1 MNPTEIKQVEAIVAG
16 FFVFSHIKYH
26 SWKDAAAEL
35 ITRAFIE
42 SFDLHVH
49 TVRHMKQR
57 HMRAIAISCG
67 KSEVRSVRSKL
78 Y

>member
-1 MNPTEIKQVEAIVAG
+1 MNKAIMAHFQQHKIYMNPTEIKQVEAIVAR

-42 SFDLHVH
+42 ILIYMYTRF
-49 TVRHMKQR
+49 
-57 HMRAIAISCG
+57 AI
-67 KSEVRSVRSKL
+67 
-78 Y
+78 